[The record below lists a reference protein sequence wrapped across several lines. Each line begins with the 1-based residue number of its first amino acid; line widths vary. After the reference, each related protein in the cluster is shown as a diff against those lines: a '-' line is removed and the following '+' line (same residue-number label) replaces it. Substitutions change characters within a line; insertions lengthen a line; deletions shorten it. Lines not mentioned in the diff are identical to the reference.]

1 MPIFEFHCKECREEF
16 KTLRPLHKLNEVAC
30 IACGSDR
37 VVRLLSVTA
46 RTAAEPQPTAS
57 CATPMSGGCCMRP
70 GGCRN

>member
-16 KTLRPLHKLNEVAC
+16 KTLRSANKLNEVAC
-30 IACGSDR
+30 SACGSER

-46 RTAAEPQPTAS
+46 RAS
-57 CATPMSGGCCMRP
+57 ADAQTSGPCATPMSGGCCMGT